1 MAGIIN
7 FVASFFENSENT
19 ETERVESEHFT
30 ESEMENENTETEENL
45 RDLQVEQSQ
54 EWSEEKMICKF
65 FLEGRCRFGE
75 RCKNI
80 HIQSQQHESIKQQNR
95 PQSGHKKPQ
104 NKEDKLNKKLPSMRT
119 ASDVINRIKWD
130 EMLPEE
136 FFVVGYID
144 RFLGVKEE
152 SFGTFVWEDLA
163 SVDYDVLAIPQ
174 HRIQYFKYKTEK
186 VWDKNERLDIVF
198 GSTENN
204 EGLNIIEFMEQVDRE
219 VEGKRREELEDYDYD
234 SDDEEIGDNRLCSVT
249 GARQ

>member
-1 MAGIIN
+1 
-7 FVASFFENSENT
+7 
-19 ETERVESEHFT
+19 
-30 ESEMENENTETEENL
+30 
-45 RDLQVEQSQ
+45 
-54 EWSEEKMICKF
+54 
-65 FLEGRCRFGE
+65 
-75 RCKNI
+75 
-80 HIQSQQHESIKQQNR
+80 
-95 PQSGHKKPQ
+95 
-104 NKEDKLNKKLPSMRT
+104 MRT

>member
-1 MAGIIN
+1 
-7 FVASFFENSENT
+7 
-19 ETERVESEHFT
+19 
-30 ESEMENENTETEENL
+30 
-45 RDLQVEQSQ
+45 
-54 EWSEEKMICKF
+54 
-65 FLEGRCRFGE
+65 
-75 RCKNI
+75 
-80 HIQSQQHESIKQQNR
+80 
-95 PQSGHKKPQ
+95 
-104 NKEDKLNKKLPSMRT
+104 MRT

-219 VEGKRREELEDYDYD
+219 VERKRREELED
-234 SDDEEIGDNRLCSVT
+234 
-249 GARQ
+249 